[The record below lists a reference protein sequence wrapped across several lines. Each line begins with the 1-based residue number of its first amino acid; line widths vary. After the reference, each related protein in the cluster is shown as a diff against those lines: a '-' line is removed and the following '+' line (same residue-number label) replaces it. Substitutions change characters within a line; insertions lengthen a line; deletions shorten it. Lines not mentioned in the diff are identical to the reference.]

1 MNSLTISPR
10 RRALALLLAALL
22 AAMQLSAQQVAAIAP
37 VPPQGNSLL
46 RPYLAPEAPP
56 IRAANSPRLATL
68 LRGGNLYLTAH
79 DAIALAL
86 ENNIDLEIARYSPI
100 LADWRVTR
108 ALAGGAL
115 PGVPSGAG
123 QAASFASGQGVLGSQ
138 AAAGVSGGGGAGG
151 GGAGRS
157 NATVSQVGP
166 VVQTLDPTFQQ
177 ATTFSHRSNP
187 QSNVTQSLTNNLVSR
202 QRAYSGSFQ
211 QGFLTGGSVTV
222 SYTHHFLEENSP
234 TNLLNPSAAL
244 NASIMIQH
252 NLLQGFGTAVNGRN
266 IKVARLNRNIS
277 DLDFETQVTA
287 TVSSVLRAYFKLTA
301 DDEDVRA
308 KQDAATA
315 AAEYLRET
323 RERVSAGA
331 AAGLDITA
339 AQSQLATARR
349 DLIISRTTFSQDET
363 QLKNLISR
371 NGVEDPALRDARI
384 ITLDKLAVPGEENL
398 PQIRDLVSKA
408 LAARTDIRSQTA
420 RLETAEVSAIGTRN
434 GLLPVAQVFAITRH
448 SGLAG
453 VRRQVPRAGGFET
466 SDPFFAGGVGTALG
480 QVFRRNYPTEGAGV
494 FFRNVFG
501 NNQAQADYAIDQLQL
516 RQSQLTGAKSRK
528 QVEVDVRNAVI
539 AIEQARARYQAARE
553 NRILA
558 AELLEAE
565 QKRLRLGASTPFNV
579 VQQQRDFTIARS
591 GEISAMVAY
600 RNARLALEQSLGS
613 VLQSN
618 GITISEAISGKL
630 EQPHTHDRK

>member
-10 RRALALLLAALL
+10 RRALALLLATLL

-37 VPPQGNSLL
+37 VPPQGNSVL

-138 AAAGVSGGGGAGG
+138 AAAGVSGGGGAGS

-308 KQDAATA
+308 KQDAAAA

-630 EQPHTHDRK
+630 EQPAHP

>member
-1 MNSLTISPR
+1 MNPQTPLSRS
-10 RRALALLLAALL
+10 LALLLSLLLL
-22 AAMQLSAQQVAAIAP
+22 APQLSAQGVTEIAP
-37 VPPQGNSLL
+37 IPPPANSLL

-56 IRAANSPRLATL
+56 IRIANSPRLAAL

-151 GGAGRS
+151 GGGRS

-166 VVQTLDPTFQQ
+166 VVQTLDPTIQQ

-187 QSNVTQSLTNNLVSR
+187 QSNVTQSLTNNLISR

-222 SYTHHFLEENSP
+222 SYSHYFLEENSP
-234 TNLLNPSAAL
+234 TNLLNPSVAL
-244 NASIMIQH
+244 NVSIMVQH

-277 DLDFETQVTA
+277 DIDFETQVSS
-287 TVSSVLRAYFKLTA
+287 TVVSVLRAYYKLVA
-301 DDEDVRA
+301 DEEDLRA
-308 KQDAATA
+308 KQDAANT

-323 RERVSAGA
+323 RRRVADGIA
-331 AAGLDITA
+331 AELDIA
-339 AQSQLATARR
+339 SAQSQLAAARR

-371 NGVEDPALRDARI
+371 NGVQDPALRDARI
-384 ITLDKLAVPGEENL
+384 ITLDKLEVPDRENL
-398 PQIRDLVSKA
+398 PQIHELTSKA
-408 LAARTDIRSQTA
+408 LAGRTDLQSQTA
-420 RLETAEVSAIGTRN
+420 RIETSRVSAIGTKN
-434 GLLPVAQVFAITRH
+434 GLLPTAQVFAITRQ

-453 VRRQVPRAGGFET
+453 VQRQAPRGDGFQT
-466 SDPFFAGGVGTALG
+466 ADPYFAGGVGTALG

-539 AIEQARARYQAARE
+539 AIEQARARYEAARE

-579 VQQQRDFTIARS
+579 LQQQRDLTVARS
-591 GEISAMVAY
+591 GEITAMVAY
-600 RNARLALEQSLGS
+600 RNAHIALERSLGT

-618 GITISEAISGKL
+618 GITISEAMSGRV
-630 EQPHTHDRK
+630 EQPARRP

>member
-10 RRALALLLAALL
+10 RRALALLLATLL

-138 AAAGVSGGGGAGG
+138 AAAGVSGGGGAGS

-308 KQDAATA
+308 KQDAAAA

-630 EQPHTHDRK
+630 EQPAHP

>member
-37 VPPQGNSLL
+37 VPPQGNSVL

-138 AAAGVSGGGGAGG
+138 AAAGVSGGGAGG

-371 NGVEDPALRDARI
+371 NGVEDPALRDAHI

-630 EQPHTHDRK
+630 EQPAHP

>member
-1 MNSLTISPR
+1 MNPQTPLSRS
-10 RRALALLLAALL
+10 LALLLSLLLL
-22 AAMQLSAQQVAAIAP
+22 APQLSAQGVTEIAP
-37 VPPQGNSLL
+37 IPPPANSLL

-56 IRAANSPRLATL
+56 IRIANSPRLAAL

-151 GGAGRS
+151 GGGRS

-166 VVQTLDPTFQQ
+166 VVQTLDPTIQQ

-187 QSNVTQSLTNNLVSR
+187 QSNVTQSLTNNLISR

-222 SYTHHFLEENSP
+222 SYSHYFLEENSP
-234 TNLLNPSAAL
+234 TNLLNPSVAL
-244 NASIMIQH
+244 NVSIMVQH

-266 IKVARLNRNIS
+266 IKVAKLNRNIS
-277 DLDFETQVTA
+277 DIDFETQVSS
-287 TVSSVLRAYFKLTA
+287 TVVSVLRAYYKLVA
-301 DDEDVRA
+301 DEEDLRA
-308 KQDAATA
+308 KQDAANT

-323 RERVSAGA
+323 RQRVADGIA
-331 AAGLDITA
+331 AELDITT
-339 AQSQLATARR
+339 AQSQLAAARR

-371 NGVEDPALRDARI
+371 NGVQDPALRDARI
-384 ITLDKLAVPGEENL
+384 ITLDKLEVPDRDNL
-398 PQIRDLVSKA
+398 PQIHELTSKA
-408 LAARTDIRSQTA
+408 LAGRTDLQSQTA
-420 RLETAEVSAIGTRN
+420 RIETSRVSAIGTKN
-434 GLLPVAQVFAITRH
+434 GLLPTAQVFAITRQ

-453 VRRQVPRAGGFET
+453 VQRQAPRGDGFQT
-466 SDPFFAGGVGTALG
+466 ADPYFAGGVGTALG

-539 AIEQARARYQAARE
+539 AIEQARARYEAARE

-579 VQQQRDFTIARS
+579 LQQQRDLTVARS
-591 GEISAMVAY
+591 GEITAMVAY
-600 RNARLALEQSLGS
+600 RNAHIVLERSLGT

-618 GITISEAISGKL
+618 GITISEAMSGRV
-630 EQPHTHDRK
+630 EQPARRP

>member
-10 RRALALLLAALL
+10 RRALALLLTALL
-22 AAMQLSAQQVAAIAP
+22 AAPQLSGQQVPAIAP

-56 IRAANSPRLATL
+56 IRLTNSPRLATL

-234 TNLLNPSAAL
+234 TNLLNPSTAL

-301 DDEDVRA
+301 GDEDVRA
-308 KQDAATA
+308 KQDAAAT

-349 DLIISRTTFSQDET
+349 DLIISRTTFGQDET

-371 NGVEDPALRDARI
+371 NGVEDPALRDAHI
-384 ITLDKLAVPGEENL
+384 ITLDKLAVPDEENL

-408 LAARTDIRSQTA
+408 LAARADLQSQTA

-516 RQSQLTGAKSRK
+516 RQSQLTGARSRK

-558 AELLEAE
+558 AALLEAE

-591 GEISAMVAY
+591 GEISAMAAY
-600 RNARLALEQSLGS
+600 RNARLALEQSLGT

-618 GITISEAISGKL
+618 GITLAEAVSGKL
-630 EQPHTHDRK
+630 EQPARP

>member
-37 VPPQGNSLL
+37 VPPQGNSVL

-630 EQPHTHDRK
+630 EQPAHP

>member
-1 MNSLTISPR
+1 VNPQTPLSRS
-10 RRALALLLAALL
+10 LALLLSLLLL
-22 AAMQLSAQQVAAIAP
+22 APQLSAQGVTEIAP
-37 VPPQGNSLL
+37 IPPPANSLL

-56 IRAANSPRLATL
+56 IRIANSPRLAAL

-151 GGAGRS
+151 GGGRS

-166 VVQTLDPTFQQ
+166 VVQTLDPTIQQ

-187 QSNVTQSLTNNLVSR
+187 QSNVTQSLTNNLISR

-222 SYTHHFLEENSP
+222 SYSHYFLEENSP
-234 TNLLNPSAAL
+234 TNLLNPSVAL
-244 NASIMIQH
+244 NASIMVQH

-277 DLDFETQVTA
+277 DIDFETQVSS
-287 TVSSVLRAYFKLTA
+287 TVVSVLRAYYKLVA
-301 DDEDVRA
+301 DEEDLRA
-308 KQDAATA
+308 KQDAADT

-323 RERVSAGA
+323 RRRVADGIA
-331 AAGLDITA
+331 AELDITT
-339 AQSQLATARR
+339 AQSQLAAARR

-371 NGVEDPALRDARI
+371 NGVQDPALRDARI
-384 ITLDKLAVPGEENL
+384 ITLDKLEVPDRENL
-398 PQIRDLVSKA
+398 PQIHELTSKA
-408 LAARTDIRSQTA
+408 LAGRTDLQSQTA
-420 RLETAEVSAIGTRN
+420 RIETSRVSAIGTKN
-434 GLLPVAQVFAITRH
+434 GLLPTAQVFAITRQ

-453 VRRQVPRAGGFET
+453 VQRQAPRGDGFQT
-466 SDPFFAGGVGTALG
+466 ADPYFAGGVGTALG

-539 AIEQARARYQAARE
+539 AIEQARARYEAARE

-579 VQQQRDFTIARS
+579 LQQQRDLTVARS
-591 GEISAMVAY
+591 GEITAMVAY
-600 RNARLALEQSLGS
+600 RNAHIALERSLGT

-618 GITISEAISGKL
+618 GITISEAMSGRV
-630 EQPHTHDRK
+630 EQPAPRP

>member
-10 RRALALLLAALL
+10 RRALALLLATLL

-420 RLETAEVSAIGTRN
+420 RL
-434 GLLPVAQVFAITRH
+434 
-448 SGLAG
+448 
-453 VRRQVPRAGGFET
+453 
-466 SDPFFAGGVGTALG
+466 
-480 QVFRRNYPTEGAGV
+480 
-494 FFRNVFG
+494 
-501 NNQAQADYAIDQLQL
+501 
-516 RQSQLTGAKSRK
+516 
-528 QVEVDVRNAVI
+528 
-539 AIEQARARYQAARE
+539 
-553 NRILA
+553 
-558 AELLEAE
+558 
-565 QKRLRLGASTPFNV
+565 
-579 VQQQRDFTIARS
+579 
-591 GEISAMVAY
+591 
-600 RNARLALEQSLGS
+600 ALEQSLGS

-630 EQPHTHDRK
+630 EQPAHP

>member
-1 MNSLTISPR
+1 VNPQTPLSRS
-10 RRALALLLAALL
+10 LALLLSLLLL
-22 AAMQLSAQQVAAIAP
+22 APQLSAQGVTEIAP
-37 VPPQGNSLL
+37 IPPPANSLL

-56 IRAANSPRLATL
+56 IRIANSPRLAAL

-151 GGAGRS
+151 GGGRS

-166 VVQTLDPTFQQ
+166 VVQTLDPTIQQ

-187 QSNVTQSLTNNLVSR
+187 QSNVTQSLTNNLISR

-222 SYTHHFLEENSP
+222 SYSHYFLEENSP
-234 TNLLNPSAAL
+234 TNLLNPSVAL
-244 NASIMIQH
+244 NASIMVQH

-277 DLDFETQVTA
+277 DIDFETQVSS
-287 TVSSVLRAYFKLTA
+287 TVVSVLRAYYKLVA
-301 DDEDVRA
+301 DEEDLRA
-308 KQDAATA
+308 KQDAADT

-323 RERVSAGA
+323 RRRVADGIA
-331 AAGLDITA
+331 AELDITT
-339 AQSQLATARR
+339 AQSQLAAARR

-371 NGVEDPALRDARI
+371 NGVQDPALRDARI
-384 ITLDKLAVPGEENL
+384 ITLDKLEVPDRENL
-398 PQIRDLVSKA
+398 PQIHELTSKA
-408 LAARTDIRSQTA
+408 LAGRTDLQSQTA
-420 RLETAEVSAIGTRN
+420 RIETSRVSAIGTKN
-434 GLLPVAQVFAITRH
+434 GLLPTAQVFAITRQ

-453 VRRQVPRAGGFET
+453 VQRQAPRGDGFQT
-466 SDPFFAGGVGTALG
+466 ADPYFAGGVATALG

-501 NNQAQADYAIDQLQL
+501 NNQAQADSAIDQLQL
-516 RQSQLTGAKSRK
+516 RQSQLTSAKSRK

-539 AIEQARARYQAARE
+539 AIEQARARYEAARE

-558 AELLEAE
+558 AELLDAE
-565 QKRLRLGASTPFNV
+565 QKRLRQGASTPFNV
-579 VQQQRDFTIARS
+579 VQQQRDLTIARS

-600 RNARLALEQSLGS
+600 RNAHLALERSLGT

-618 GITISEAISGKL
+618 GITISEAMSGKVA
-630 EQPHTHDRK
+630 PADPRP

>member
-1 MNSLTISPR
+1 MSPQPHLSIR
-10 RRALALLLAALL
+10 RPLALLLAVLIPAV
-22 AAMQLSAQQVAAIAP
+22 QLSAQGVTQIAP
-37 VPPQGNSLL
+37 IPPPANSLL
-46 RPYLAPEAPP
+46 RPYLAPEVPP
-56 IRAANSPRLATL
+56 IRTANSPRLAGL

-166 VVQTLDPTFQQ
+166 VVQTLDPTIQQ

-187 QSNVTQSLTNNLVSR
+187 QSNVTQSLTNNLISR

-222 SYTHHFLEENSP
+222 SYSHYFLEENSP
-234 TNLLNPSAAL
+234 TNLLNPSVAL
-244 NASIMIQH
+244 NVAIIVQH

-266 IKVARLNRNIS
+266 IKVAKLNRNIS
-277 DLDFETQVTA
+277 DIDFETQVSS
-287 TVSSVLRAYFKLTA
+287 TVVSVLRSYYKLVA
-301 DDEDVRA
+301 DEEDLRA
-308 KQDAATA
+308 KQDAANTA
-315 AAEYLRET
+315 EEYLRET
-323 RERVSAGA
+323 RRRVADGIA
-331 AAGLDITA
+331 AELDITS
-339 AQSQLATARR
+339 AQSQLAAARR

-371 NGVEDPALRDARI
+371 NGVQDPALRDARI
-384 ITLDKLAVPGEENL
+384 ITLDKLAVPDKEDL
-398 PQIRDLVSKA
+398 PQIHELTSKA
-408 LAARTDIRSQTA
+408 LAGRTDLQSQTA
-420 RLETAEVSAIGTRN
+420 RLETSQVSAIGTRN
-434 GLLPVAQVFAITRH
+434 GLLPTAQVFAITRQ

-453 VRRQVPRAGGFET
+453 VQRQVPRGDGFQT
-466 SDPFFAGGVGTALG
+466 ADPYFAGGVGTALG

-516 RQSQLTGAKSRK
+516 RQSQLTSAKSRK

-539 AIEQARARYQAARE
+539 AIEQARARYEAARE

-558 AELLEAE
+558 AQLLEAE

-579 VQQQRDFTIARS
+579 VQQQRDLTIARS

-600 RNARLALEQSLGS
+600 RNAHLALERSLGT

-618 GITISEAISGKL
+618 GITISEAMSGKV
-630 EQPHTHDRK
+630 ERN

>member
-37 VPPQGNSLL
+37 VPPQGNSVL

-138 AAAGVSGGGGAGG
+138 AAAGVSGGGAGG

-630 EQPHTHDRK
+630 EQPAHP